1 MSHQFY
7 NHRENPKAQ
16 TPKFVCGL
24 AVIGGRSQLHKVP
37 WESWDAEVLKSRS
50 GGSFISLT
58 KSTATATM
66 KKSFAPRSVSDSGK
80 ADDDGLVRNLTL
92 TRALS
97 SVHSKEWQSI
107 TVANFRCQ
115 NTQNTAKHS
124 LVAHWIESKSF
135 WDFPPWLRVRRNLY
149 IFWSLLNVFGNLQ
162 SALALLL
169 RSACACVRI
178 L

>member
-1 MSHQFY
+1 MYLLVKFLSSRKVGQKECSHFRVRNQCRRNLLVLWRFDCCA
-7 NHRENPKAQ
+7 NPSRSHVASVLQSPRKPQ

-58 KSTATATM
+58 KSTARATM

-97 SVHSKEWQSI
+97 SVHSKEGQSI

-115 NTQNTAKHS
+115 NTH
-124 LVAHWIESKSF
+124 L
-135 WDFPPWLRVRRNLY
+135 
-149 IFWSLLNVFGNLQ
+149 
-162 SALALLL
+162 
-169 RSACACVRI
+169 
-178 L
+178 